1 MSFKHLYD
9 KTPEMIVHV
18 YCSGPL
24 CDAELEHD
32 RDGWTCPECGTFW
45 VDPSGKGERAQVDTP
60 DDELEGLP
68 VYNLSGEHLYNHHE
82 HPESA
87 EI

>member
-9 KTPEMIVHV
+9 ETPEMVM
-18 YCSGPL
+18 YCSGPR
-24 CDAELEHD
+24 CHTELEHD
-32 RDGWTCPECGTFW
+32 RDGWTCLECGTFW
-45 VDPSGKGERAQVDTP
+45 VDPSRKGERAQVDTP

-68 VYNLSGEHLYNHHE
+68 VYDLYGTHLYNHHE

-87 EI
+87 EL